1 MNTPYAS
8 AAAGN
13 RAAAA
18 RLCPPCLLTSVPFRV
33 TGAAACSR
41 HPPRSKWN
49 VLVRTALGGFVR
61 RRRGGRG
68 RRRSR
73 RRGGRPRRA
82 RPAAIQEPEPVRH
95 DLGDLPFLAVPAFIR
110 PEVGPAFHRHPLA
123 PRPV

>member
-61 RRRGGRG
+61 RRRGGPG

-73 RRGGRPRRA
+73 RRGGRLRHA
-82 RPAAIQEPEPVRH
+82 LAAPIQEPDPVGSDTR
-95 DLGDLPFLAVPAFIR
+95 DLPALAGLVTVSTESQA
-110 PEVGPAFHRHPLA
+110 A
-123 PRPV
+123 